1 MQDDIDS
8 PIYQKATLY
17 HIKSSGD
24 KIEQYLENKSFK
36 FIWEDPKF
44 LESILTPQKSPG
56 GQKSLFSVDWDWHNS
71 VLKCFTKSVV
81 GKCHKFIQPWCYIF
95 PFLFHEIVVNNCE
108 DNEFWKIAKFSSNL
122 FEGWV
127 SFTSNLYSHP
137 TRQVWRS

>member
-44 LESILTPQKSPG
+44 LESILTPKKALVDKRACSQWTEIGTTQFSSVSP
-56 GQKSLFSVDWDWHNS
+56 SLLWGSATNSFSLDVT
-71 VLKCFTKSVV
+71 F
-81 GKCHKFIQPWCYIF
+81 F
-95 PFLFHEIVVNNCE
+95 PFCFM
-108 DNEFWKIAKFSSNL
+108 K
-122 FEGWV
+122 
-127 SFTSNLYSHP
+127 
-137 TRQVWRS
+137 